1 MNSFDTI
8 VARATPAGKGAIAVV
23 RVSGPTAFACTD
35 ALLKN
40 KISLKNSHTAL
51 LRQFFD
57 ANGMIDEA
65 LVVLFKGP
73 KSYTGEDTVEISV
86 HGSDYIVNRLIAA
99 LLLNGCRVAEPGE
112 FTQRAFLN
120 GKLDLAQA
128 EAVADIIVA
137 EHRFAHDQALKQL
150 RGGFSGDID
159 ALRDRLLHFTSLIE
173 LELDFGEEDVEF
185 ASRDEL
191 TSLVTNIKHKV
202 DALKDSFALG
212 NALKQGFTLVLAG
225 RPNAGKSTLFNA
237 LLNED
242 KAIVSDIAGTTRD
255 AIEDRL
261 FIEGLSLRLI
271 DTAGIREATDVIE
284 QQGIARTFK
293 HIEMSG
299 ATLYLFEIGTISP
312 AELESDLL
320 ELISKTDRIW
330 VVANKLDS
338 FLGDIHPYTSVVER
352 ITQLEMWQI
361 SANDRLSVLQLTK
374 ELASRFQQD
383 LGILDDQTV
392 VTNARHANSLL
403 HCSQELQHILDGITN
418 ALTGDLLSFHLRSAI
433 SALSAITGH
442 IDNEEVLGNIFSKFC
457 IGK

>member
-1 MNSFDTI
+1 MSTFDTI
-8 VARATPAGKGAIAVV
+8 VARATPSGKGAIAVV
-23 RVSGPTAFACTD
+23 RVSGPMAFAMVD
-35 ALLKN
+35 GLLKN
-40 KISLKNSHTAL
+40 KISLKNSHTAY

-57 ANGMIDEA
+57 EHGMIDEA
-65 LVVLFKGP
+65 LALLFRGP
-73 KSYTGEDTVEISV
+73 NSYTGEDTVEISV

-99 LLLNGCRVAEPGE
+99 LLNQGCRVADPGE

-128 EAVADIIVA
+128 EAVADIIAA

-150 RGGFSGDID
+150 RGGFSDDI
-159 ALRDRLLHFTSLIE
+159 AVLRDRLLHFTSLIE

-185 ASRDEL
+185 ASREEL
-191 TSLVTNIKHKV
+191 TSLVTNIKTKV

-261 FIEGLSLRLI
+261 HLEGLSLRLI

-299 ATLYLFEIGTISP
+299 ATLYVFDAASMSLEMLKADIE
-312 AELESDLL
+312 ELS
-320 ELISKTDRIW
+320 SKTDRIW
-330 VVANKLDS
+330 VVANKMDT
-338 FLGDIHPYTSVVER
+338 FLGDISVFAEVVRAE
-352 ITQLEMWQI
+352 TQLEMWQL
-361 SANDRLSVLQLTK
+361 SAQDRLSVHKFTK
-374 ELASRFQQD
+374 DLANRFQED

-403 HCSQELQHILDGITN
+403 LCSQELQHILDGIEN
-418 ALTGDLLSFHLRSAI
+418 YLTGDLLSFHLRSAI
-433 SALSAITGH
+433 SALSAITGE